1 MTVQNTEKH
10 KIKTRPVFKYLG
22 LGLVLLILV
31 VAYFGE
37 NDTDTYTSQIP
48 IPKQDE
54 TLDDIGA
61 YIEGKDYIEQFLKSP
76 ASAIFPPLGLVN
88 RLNNN
93 RYEVIAY
100 VDSQNSFGAMLRTS
114 WKVVFQYQNG
124 TKTLEKV
131 VFDGKVV
138 YPIKESDNYKHQQ
151 EIQKETQKLIDQ
163 IEGEQE
169 KLKSLGY

>member
-1 MTVQNTEKH
+1 MTVQDTEKH

-22 LGLVLLILV
+22 LAIVLLIFV

-37 NDTDTYTSQIP
+37 NDTNTYTSQIP

-100 VDSQNSFGAMLRTS
+100 VDSQNSFGALIRSS
-114 WKVVFQYQNG
+114 WNVVFQYQNE
-124 TKTLEKV
+124 KTYLEKIRPE
-131 VFDGKVV
+131 KIRLQIK
-138 YPIKESDNYKHQQ
+138 YIKERSFWLDIKV
-151 EIQKETQKLIDQ
+151 IILTI
-163 IEGEQE
+163 
-169 KLKSLGY
+169 LKIFK